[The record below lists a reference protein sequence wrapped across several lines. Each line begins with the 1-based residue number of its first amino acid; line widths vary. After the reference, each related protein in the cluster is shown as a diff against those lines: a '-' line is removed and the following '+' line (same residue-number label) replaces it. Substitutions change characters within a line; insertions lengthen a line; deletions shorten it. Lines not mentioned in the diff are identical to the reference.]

1 MNRKPQD
8 AAASEQPSVF
18 MSQNIEAYPMEF
30 TGSGGEYFRV
40 WIVNVLLGIVTLGF
54 YTPWARR
61 RTAMYFYGHSMV
73 ANSPLEFTAQQRKM
87 VVGFVL
93 LVLLSIAYKLA
104 ANTGQDLAVAL
115 MLLGGAALS
124 PYIWASAMRFRLGA
138 TRWRG
143 LRLQFAASWKEVYLA
158 SWPVFALALVW
169 ITVFFGMQM
178 LSPELAQMLDEPAVK
193 GGPKIRPEFTPAMGG
208 LLVLGLILTVLCFIR
223 LEYNYKSLLVLRA
236 RLGAEHGRWKPVYMD
251 FVKVWLAT
259 VAVFILCALIVW
271 AITAAL
277 MGGSIAMLMMGQ
289 GSKGNIFWIIL
300 IAIVGVIA
308 FFFLLLL
315 ASAPAR
321 AYREARMFQL
331 LWNNIGVSQIARFKC
346 NLRAGRYVRLRL
358 KNMVLTLLTLGF
370 YRPFARVSEYRMKLE
385 SVTLHIKGGAD
396 QVAGV
401 LVRQQ
406 EGGLGDALADAAGLD
421 LIG

>member
-346 NLRAGRYVRLRL
+346 NLRAGRFVRLRL

-385 SVTLHIKGGAD
+385 SVTLHIKGGVD

-401 LVRQQ
+401 LTRQH